1 MDAVANFTRAFDF
14 NNPAAVNTGVAFLI
28 VCDMLLTGFDAPVE
42 QVMYIDKKV
51 KDHNLLQT
59 IARVN
64 RVAKGKSRG
73 YIVDYIGLANHLSKA
88 LSIYAA
94 EDQADIK
101 VSLKDLSAEIPI
113 LEDRYRRL
121 LNLFINN
128 GVGQI
133 REFVEQTLRKENETQ
148 AVLEQAVSLL
158 VDVKLRTTFEVC
170 LNKFLQSL
178 DIVLPNSAATPYRV
192 PTKRFGYILAKVK
205 ERYKDESLDISRAG
219 EKVRKIIDEHLISL
233 GINPKI
239 PPVELLSPSF
249 IHEVQKNTSSKAKAS
264 EMEHAI
270 RKHCKVEFNKDPTLY
285 TKLSEK
291 LEALIKKYKDNWDE
305 LYKQLFDLRKEVE
318 VGREKLPDGVS
329 PKAAPFYDRI
339 GQLAFGN
346 DGVPAKY
353 DHIVKDLVEG
363 IIEKLQNTI
372 DIINF
377 WSNAPEISRLRGALS
392 DLILLSKVPELIDR
406 CESLVNEITDLAKA
420 RHRDIVK

>member
-1 MDAVANFTRAFDF
+1 
-14 NNPAAVNTGVAFLI
+14 
-28 VCDMLLTGFDAPVE
+28 
-42 QVMYIDKKV
+42 
-51 KDHNLLQT
+51 
-59 IARVN
+59 
-64 RVAKGKSRG
+64 
-73 YIVDYIGLANHLSKA
+73 
-88 LSIYAA
+88 
-94 EDQADIK
+94 
-101 VSLKDLSAEIPI
+101 
-113 LEDRYRRL
+113 

-192 PTKRFGYILAKVK
+192 PVKRFGYIFAKAK

-318 VGREKLPDGVS
+318 VGRDKLPDGVS

-346 DGVPAKY
+346 DGVPPKY

-363 IIEKLQNTI
+363 IVEKLQNTI